1 MSKFK
6 ITKLLG
12 SDTQPTNN
20 AGGLGEWCAKH
31 WFLTFLL
38 ASSVIGLPVTIIT
51 AAKTKKE

>member
-6 ITKLLG
+6 ITKLSG

-51 AAKTKKE
+51 AAKNKKE